1 MLLRG
6 GSYDINEKLAFV
18 YNSVSFEK
26 AECPPDDPVY
36 SICFLYFPA
45 MCTSNFRVLPNVTPK
60 SFSSVTMFVNGA
72 SDLFP
77 IDYRLH
83 FALLFPT
90 CITFAICGWNGS
102 CYCLLHLTIVF
113 RFLGPLVA
121 SSSLLSNQL
130 FHRFLCHLRT

>member
-6 GSYDINEKLAFV
+6 GNYDINEKLAFV

-26 AECPPDDPVY
+26 AECPPDDLVY

-45 MCTSNFRVLPNVTPK
+45 MCTSNFRVLSNVTPN

-72 SDLFP
+72 SDSFP
-77 IDYRLH
+77 SKYRLH
-83 FALLFPT
+83 CSLLFPT
-90 CITFAICGWNGS
+90 CITFAISGWNGC
-102 CYCLLHLTIVF
+102 CYCLLNSTIVF

-121 SSSLLSNQL
+121 SASLQSIQL